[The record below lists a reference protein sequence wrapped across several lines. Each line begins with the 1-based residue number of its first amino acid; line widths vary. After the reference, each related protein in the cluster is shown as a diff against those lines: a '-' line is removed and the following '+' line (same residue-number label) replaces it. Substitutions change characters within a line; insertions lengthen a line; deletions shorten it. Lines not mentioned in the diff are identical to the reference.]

1 MLPGWRG
8 MPGRGRR
15 RLRFK
20 ALREHRQDCQCSQ
33 VSARCCSLK
42 SVAAKWSPLSGALG
56 REQIGV
62 EFDDSVVSGV
72 REFEEER

>member
-1 MLPGWRG
+1 MPPGWRG

-15 RLRFK
+15 QWRFK
-20 ALREHRQDCQCSQ
+20 GLGSTGESAGATQ